1 MATTQLQRDYLAE
14 LRQKTAKLTVQ
25 RPDGSRET
33 YTIVKDP
40 LGQ

>member
-1 MATTQLQRDYLAE
+1 MATAQPQRDYLAE

-25 RPDGSRET
+25 RPDRSRET
-33 YTIVKDP
+33 HIIIKDP